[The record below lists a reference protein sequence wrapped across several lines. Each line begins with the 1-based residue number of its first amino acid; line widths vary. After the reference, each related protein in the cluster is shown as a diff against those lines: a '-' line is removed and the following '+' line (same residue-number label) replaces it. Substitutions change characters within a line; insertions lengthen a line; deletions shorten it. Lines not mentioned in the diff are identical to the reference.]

1 MRSKLLT
8 IVALSAALAH
18 LPEQG
23 ARAAETLARTLPERT
38 ILYAEVDIGAAADDL
53 MDYLRFIDPQRA
65 EGLRQNTLELIA
77 CLKEV
82 AAQHEFTPSAIDG
95 VAELKLYMVLM
106 AKDEPEVKTHTYRS
120 PKWDPEKGER
130 IEGEFEERTYTTR
143 KEFTAS
149 FVAEMPDDET
159 AADLLEQLKAL
170 IERNDPRG
178 AQAAW
183 LEVEVDA
190 GEMMGDPDDDQ
201 TLGRI
206 GRYFVFSDGNP
217 AELWAALAGGA
228 DPSLADSPVYGR
240 LTREGE
246 RPCALVHVNLAA
258 LIEKLQ
264 ESLLRDLEEA
274 EEKYGPVP
282 EGGAEGGFDQGAF
295 RVRMARASLD
305 IFLTFEKLLSL
316 DRLGAA
322 GVAIGIGAA
331 EGQAPSAVRPA
342 LTGVGDGSAAS
353 RATALLQYR
362 EPVSPVLDLILDS
375 GHALEAPEVGE
386 RDGVVLMA
394 RLGLK
399 ELFRAVKENLDPKL
413 LQPLAMVEGMLKM
426 QVGYDIAGIL
436 EAFAGDVCLCVDF
449 VRKEI
454 DQRRWDPETREV
466 VTEKVMAPVPEGLFL
481 IGIEDAEAFS
491 RMLSDIVTRV
501 TAAPGMGAVVGKR
514 TFLATDIYVL
524 GPGAVDEDAEPDG
537 ITSFAA
543 AVVGRHLAIG
553 SWREVTGLIRRAGA
567 GSDGRL
573 AEFVSRHP
581 DANLL
586 MFVPDSFNRKFRD
599 LMKAEGEDPYD
610 ELRKGLAELDDL
622 PVEDA
627 ELRERFR
634 GAIER
639 LVKGLLEV
647 AEKGQAGSAGAE
659 AWGERRDG
667 FYEIRMKSEIRK

>member
-1 MRSKLLT
+1 MRLT
-8 IVALSAALAH
+8 LFTTVAFSAALAL

-23 ARAAETLARTLPERT
+23 ARAAETLAHTLPERT
-38 ILYAEVDIGAAADDL
+38 ILYAEVDIGAVANGL
-53 MDYLRFIDPQRA
+53 MEYLRFIDPQRA

-82 AAQHEFTPSAIDG
+82 AARHEFTPSAADNI
-95 VAELKLYMVLM
+95 AELTLHMVLM

-130 IEGEFEERTYTTR
+130 IEGEFEEHTYTTR
-143 KEFTAS
+143 KEFTPS

-159 AADLLEQLKAL
+159 AADLLEQFKAF

-183 LEVEVDA
+183 REVEVDA
-190 GEMMGDPDDDQ
+190 GEMISDPDDDQ

-206 GRYFVFSDGNP
+206 GRYFVLSDGKP
-217 AELWAALAGGA
+217 TELWAALAGGA

-246 RPCALVHVNLAA
+246 RPMALVHVNLAA

-264 ESLLRDLEEA
+264 ESLLRNLEEA
-274 EEKYGPVP
+274 EEKYGPAP
-282 EGGAEGGFDQGAF
+282 EGGAEGGFNQGAF

-322 GVAIGIGAA
+322 GVGIGIG
-331 EGQAPSAVRPA
+331 
-342 LTGVGDGSAAS
+342 VGDDSAAS
-353 RATALLQYR
+353 RATALLQFR

-399 ELFRAVKENLDPKL
+399 ELFEAVKDNLEPAH
-413 LQPLAMVEGMLKM
+413 LQPLAMVEGVLKM
-426 QVGYDIAGIL
+426 QIGHDIAEVL
-436 EAFAGDVCLCVDF
+436 EAFAGDVCLSVDF

-454 DQRRWDPETREV
+454 DRRRWDPETREV

-481 IGIEDAEAFS
+481 IGVEDAEAFS

-501 TAAPGMGAVVGKR
+501 TATPGAGAVVGKR
-514 TFLATDIYVL
+514 TFLATDVYVL
-524 GPGAVDEDAEPDG
+524 GPGAADEDAEPDG

-553 SWREVTGLIRRAGA
+553 SWREVTGLLRRAGA
-567 GSDGRL
+567 GADGQL

-586 MFVPDSFNRKFRD
+586 MFVPDSFSKKFRD
-599 LMKAEGEDPYD
+599 LMKAEGQDPYD

-639 LVKGLLEV
+639 LVEGLLEL

-667 FYEIRMKSEIRK
+667 FYEVRVKSEIRK